1 MPIHID
7 DYEQIIDGT
16 GSNNISSALERAI
29 KDAVEDEARIRIYF
43 RVQET
48 GTPSLRKIQE
58 VRFDPKM
65 SSIDDV
71 KRIIIERLTEDPGP
85 EFSGKIKLEF
95 QNASNSTCYTSYQRT
110 IKIGVLATDQS
121 GYEDNYNSSD
131 VFIDPQ
137 GAVQTGQRD
146 EIIEM
151 YKMICEM
158 KDKELR
164 AKTQQV
170 DAAMGYTFR
179 MLSEQQRMFERA
191 TRMMENY
198 TLRFGFPAPMPQ
210 MDMGSPNMTAPA
222 PAESGGG
229 GGLGLLPMLIKA
241 AAQIA
246 GDNSSSP
253 AQQAP
258 PPRGASQTQS
268 QHPPNRMGGVMAG
281 AQTIQS
287 MRPRPAHPAQGASP
301 PPPMPHHD
309 ERDGLP
315 EIGDPRAPMTRHPQI
330 TDSQYENEEYD
341 TYGEDEGDPL
351 DGGDGSG
358 AALDDFN
365 NLDSDSMKALVLG
378 WVRSSPENKAA
389 AMDMGTDLIS
399 EIMSD

>member
-7 DYEQIIDGT
+7 DYEQIIDG
-16 GSNNISSALERAI
+16 SNNNNISSALERAI
-29 KDAVEDEARIRIYF
+29 QDAIEDEARIRIYF

-65 SSIDDV
+65 SSVDDV

-110 IKIGVLATDQS
+110 IKIGVLAGDQTEYDD
-121 GYEDNYNSSD
+121 GGYNSSD
-131 VFIDPQ
+131 VFIDPE
-137 GAVQTGQRD
+137 GNVSSGQRD
-146 EIIEM
+146 EVIDM
-151 YKMICEM
+151 YKMILSM
-158 KDKELR
+158 KDTELR

-210 MDMGSPNMTAPA
+210 MDMGSPNTPAPA
-222 PAESGGG
+222 PADSGGG

-241 AAQIA
+241 AAQLA
-246 GDNSSSP
+246 GDNGGASP
-253 AQQAP
+253 APQAAP
-258 PPRGASQTQS
+258 PP
-268 QHPPNRMGGVMAG
+268 PPPSRMGGVMAG

-287 MRPRPAHPAQGASP
+287 MRPQPAHPARGVAP
-301 PPPMPHHD
+301 PPSMPHHD
-309 ERDGLP
+309 EGDGLP
-315 EIGDPRAPMTRHPQI
+315 EIGDPRTPFPSGRRQI
-330 TDSQYENEEYD
+330 TDSQYDEEDGYD
-341 TYGEDEGDPL
+341 TYGDDGGG
-351 DGGDGSG
+351 DGGDYGGGGGSD
-358 AALDDFN
+358 AALNDFN
-365 NLDSDSMKALVLG
+365 NLDADSMKALVLG
-378 WVRSSPENKAA
+378 WVRASPENKAA
-389 AMDMGTDLIS
+389 AMDMGTDLVT
-399 EIMSD
+399 EIMSGD

>member
-7 DYEQIIDGT
+7 DYEQIIDG
-16 GSNNISSALERAI
+16 SNNNNISSALERAI

-110 IKIGVLATDQS
+110 IKIGVLASDQTEYDDR
-121 GYEDNYNSSD
+121 GYNSSD
-131 VFIDPQ
+131 TFIIP
-137 GAVQTGQRD
+137 GENVSPGQRD
-146 EIIEM
+146 EVIEM
-151 YKMICEM
+151 YKMMMTM
-158 KDKELR
+158 KDTELR

-198 TLRFGFPAPMPQ
+198 TLRFGFPTPMPQ
-210 MDMGSPNMTAPA
+210 MDMGSPNMSGPA
-222 PAESGGG
+222 PAESAGG

-241 AAQIA
+241 ASQIA
-246 GDNSSSP
+246 GDNSSSAAP
-253 AQQAP
+253 QAP
-258 PPRGASQTQS
+258 RPQPSQ
-268 QHPPNRMGGVMAG
+268 PNRMGGVMAG

-287 MRPRPAHPAQGASP
+287 MRPQPAHPVPGASP

-309 ERDGLP
+309 ERGGLP
-315 EIGDPRAPMTRHPQI
+315 EIGDPRAPMTRRPQI
-330 TDSQYENEEYD
+330 TDSQYDEEYD
-341 TYGEDEGDPL
+341 TYGENEDDPP
-351 DGGDGSG
+351 DGNGGSD
-358 AALDDFN
+358 AALKDFN
-365 NLDSDSMKALVLG
+365 NLDSDAMKTLVLG

-389 AMDMGTDLIS
+389 AMDMGTELIS
-399 EIMSD
+399 EIMAD

>member
-1 MPIHID
+1 ID

-137 GAVQTGQRD
+137 GEAQTGQRD

-151 YKMICEM
+151 YKMICAM
-158 KDKELR
+158 KDTELR

-198 TLRFGFPAPMPQ
+198 TLRFGFPAPMAQ
-210 MDMGSPNMTAPA
+210 MDMGSPNIQAPA
-222 PAESGGG
+222 PAES
-229 GGLGLLPMLIKA
+229 
-241 AAQIA
+241 
-246 GDNSSSP
+246 
-253 AQQAP
+253 
-258 PPRGASQTQS
+258 
-268 QHPPNRMGGVMAG
+268 
-281 AQTIQS
+281 
-287 MRPRPAHPAQGASP
+287 
-301 PPPMPHHD
+301 
-309 ERDGLP
+309 
-315 EIGDPRAPMTRHPQI
+315 
-330 TDSQYENEEYD
+330 
-341 TYGEDEGDPL
+341 
-351 DGGDGSG
+351 
-358 AALDDFN
+358 
-365 NLDSDSMKALVLG
+365 
-378 WVRSSPENKAA
+378 
-389 AMDMGTDLIS
+389 
-399 EIMSD
+399 